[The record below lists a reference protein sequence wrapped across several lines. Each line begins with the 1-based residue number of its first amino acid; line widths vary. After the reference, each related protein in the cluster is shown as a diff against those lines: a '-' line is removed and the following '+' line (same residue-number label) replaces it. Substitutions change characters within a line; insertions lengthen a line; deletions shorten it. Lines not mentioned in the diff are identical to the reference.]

1 MHAITETCFIE
12 IEFGRC
18 CKLLL
23 NLSTS
28 SNGQLIFPDFQALHN
43 LPRCKECAAI
53 VSGMQASCV
62 VPQAH
67 TLLVWVT
74 IGER

>member
-12 IEFGRC
+12 MEFCRC

-28 SNGQLIFPDFQALHN
+28 SNGQLIFPDFHALHN
-43 LPRCKECAAI
+43 LPLCKECPAI
-53 VSGMQASCV
+53 VSGMQASCD

-67 TLLVWVT
+67 TLLERVT
-74 IGER
+74 I